1 MLLEIPNI
9 LSAQELAHIKTALD
23 SAPFI
28 DGKLSAG
35 SAAQR
40 VKNNEEVDVRSQ
52 DVQQLNNL
60 VMSRLVENPI
70 YRAAALPMKVAAP
83 YYARYNTGMS
93 YGDHVD
99 DPIMHA
105 DTPYRSDISITVFLS
120 DKTDYDGGELVI
132 NTQYGEHAVK
142 LSAGDAVMYPS
153 SSVHHVNEVTK
164 GTRFVAVT
172 WLQSLVREP
181 AKRELL
187 YDMYQVKEKLLN
199 EAPDDENTKRLDR
212 SYVNLIRMWGDV

>member
-1 MLLEIPNI
+1 MLLEIPNV
-9 LSAQELAHIKTALD
+9 LSAQELKAVRATLD
-23 SAPFI
+23 DAPFV

-60 VMSRLVENPI
+60 VMTRLVENAV

-105 DTPYRSDISITVFLS
+105 DTPYRSDISITIFLS
-120 DKTDYDGGELVI
+120 DKTDYEGGELVI

-153 SSVHHVNEVTK
+153 SSVHHVNEVTS
-164 GTRFVAVT
+164 GSRLVAVT

-187 YDMYQVKEKLLN
+187 YDMYQVKEQLLN
-199 EAPDDENTKRLDR
+199 IAPDDDNTKRLDR
-212 SYVNLIRMWGDV
+212 SYVNLVRMWGDV

>member
-1 MLLEIPNI
+1 MLLVIPNI
-9 LSAQELAHIKTALD
+9 LSTQELEYIRTALD
-23 SAPFI
+23 NAPFI

-35 SAAQR
+35 TVAQR

-83 YYARYNTGMS
+83 YYARYSTGMS

-105 DTPYRSDISITVFLS
+105 DTPYRSDISISVFLN
-120 DKTDYDGGELVI
+120 DKSEYEGGELVI

-153 SSVHHVNEVTK
+153 SSVHHVNEVTS
-164 GTRFVAVT
+164 GTRLVAVT

-187 YDMYQVKEKLLN
+187 YDMYQVKEQLLQS
-199 EAPDDENTKRLDR
+199 APDDENTKRLDR